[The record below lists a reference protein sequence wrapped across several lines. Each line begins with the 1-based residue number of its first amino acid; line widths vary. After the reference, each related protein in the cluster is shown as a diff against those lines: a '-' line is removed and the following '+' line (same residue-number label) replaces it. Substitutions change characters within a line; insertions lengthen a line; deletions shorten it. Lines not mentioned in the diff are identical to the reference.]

1 MGGNAATVEKC
12 VFPACRKITNTKR
25 VDAVIRVQKRRGCGA
40 PKSTTTSSWTT
51 DEIESMKWIH
61 GQTTYRERRRSGR
74 TSGAADVSLPNPG
87 FRLILFLTTTH
98 SPSPSKQHKNRTIL
112 CKRFTFLLFLQ
123 YHATPPH
130 RHLTSSAPSFAAL
143 KSPYIAA
150 AGFSPS
156 RLFPSDPCAA
166 HARAALN
173 RAVDCPPKRIDLS

>member
-112 CKRFTFLLFLQ
+112 CKRFTFFVIFTVPR
-123 YHATPPH
+123 HSTSPPPH
-130 RHLTSSAPSFAAL
+130 LLRPLLCRPEVSVHCRRRLLPITVVSQRPL
-143 KSPYIAA
+143 RCPRQ
-150 AGFSPS
+150 S
-156 RLFPSDPCAA
+156 RPQQGCRLPT
-166 HARAALN
+166 
-173 RAVDCPPKRIDLS
+173 